1 MIQWSSIA
9 AIIVAPIATLT
20 AVWLTSHFA
29 WRRTQSEKVWDR
41 KAEAYSAI
49 LQALNEMEASLD
61 AWMSDETLRRETSD
75 EVSEERRTRY
85 QQARGRMQ
93 SVVGRELWLL
103 SPALK
108 EYIDEVN
115 KALSARY
122 DSWFEDLDASL
133 FAVRNAIKSVTHLA
147 QKELQTSRAR

>member
-1 MIQWSSIA
+1 M
-9 AIIVAPIATLT
+9 
-20 AVWLTSHFA
+20 
-29 WRRTQSEKVWDR
+29 WDR

-85 QQARGRMQ
+85 QQARARMQ
-93 SVVGRELWLL
+93 SVDGRELWLL

-108 EYIDEVN
+108 EYIDDVN

-122 DSWFEDLDASL
+122 ESWFEDLDASL
-133 FAVRNAIKSVTHLA
+133 FAVRNAIESVTRLA
-147 QKELQTSRAR
+147 QKELQTRRAR